1 MISKSFSVLS
11 KFLKDH
17 ADEWHQPQEDWA
29 YCWGKIKNCRFRC
42 FQEINYG
49 VLSSYVVIQHNVS
62 EDAPSWPSFYSV
74 EEVQKWL
81 DSL

>member
-1 MISKSFSVLS
+1 MMHESFKTMS
-11 KFLKDH
+11 KFLKEN
-17 ADEWHQPQEDWA
+17 AEEWHQPEADWA

-49 VLSSYVVIQHNVS
+49 VPSAYVVIQHNVS
-62 EDAPSWPSFYSV
+62 EGASSWPAFYSA
-74 EEVQKWL
+74 EEVQAWL